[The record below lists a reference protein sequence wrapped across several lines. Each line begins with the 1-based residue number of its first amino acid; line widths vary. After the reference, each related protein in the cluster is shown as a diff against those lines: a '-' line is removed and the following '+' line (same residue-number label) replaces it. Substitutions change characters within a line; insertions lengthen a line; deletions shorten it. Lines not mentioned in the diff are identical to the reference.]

1 MKIKMLAAAIAG
13 VFMLS
18 GCVPQTDPDEGLT
31 QEEREIKAVAEWFS
45 ESMTDEDEF
54 ADTKEYQYYAR
65 TLGLEKE
72 AFLSADMWEIFYN
85 PEININR
92 EIDEKA
98 YFLIRLDPE
107 KLIDIYA
114 ENNSCTADEICGR
127 LSLTKDQLYYNWGYT
142 VSAVDY
148 AENHEDNVAAYS
160 NEEKEIFGAYNREN
174 RQIVMSTH
182 LLTVDISS
190 KNAVTYSS
198 VPKELSVRQRDLLH
212 SSGKLYN
219 DYSKYS
225 DDEKNPALYVS
236 GIGIR
241 RVMPLSIPNAFAEAV
256 DTDIT
261 VMINDSPFS
270 YGCTDEDKVDISAF
284 EESGASE

>member
-13 VFMLS
+13 ICMLS

-31 QEEREIKAVAEWFS
+31 EEEREIKAVAEWFS

-54 ADTKEYQYYAR
+54 IDTKEYQYYAR
-65 TLGLEKE
+65 TPGLEKE

-114 ENNSCTADEICGR
+114 
-127 LSLTKDQLYYNWGYT
+127 
-142 VSAVDY
+142 
-148 AENHEDNVAAYS
+148 
-160 NEEKEIFGAYNREN
+160 
-174 RQIVMSTH
+174 
-182 LLTVDISS
+182 
-190 KNAVTYSS
+190 
-198 VPKELSVRQRDLLH
+198 
-212 SSGKLYN
+212 
-219 DYSKYS
+219 
-225 DDEKNPALYVS
+225 
-236 GIGIR
+236 
-241 RVMPLSIPNAFAEAV
+241 
-256 DTDIT
+256 
-261 VMINDSPFS
+261 
-270 YGCTDEDKVDISAF
+270 DISAF